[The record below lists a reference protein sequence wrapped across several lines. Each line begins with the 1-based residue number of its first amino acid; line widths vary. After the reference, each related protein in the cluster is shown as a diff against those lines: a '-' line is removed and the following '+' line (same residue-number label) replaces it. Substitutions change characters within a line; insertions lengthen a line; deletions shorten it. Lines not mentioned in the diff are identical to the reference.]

1 MSKQP
6 ATPQEQPPEAVP
18 TFDMN
23 NPPYTEEEKAALAS
37 KRAAAEQTP
46 TEQPTPAAPQPAA
59 GPAPAAQPQPTSQQP
74 AQPAPGQPQ
83 PMQPGVA
90 GMPPQYPKQGM
101 SKGLL
106 WGLIGGG
113 VALVLLIIGVV
124 VFFVFF
130 GPPSRDDYAK
140 AYNKV
145 ASIDARTIREMTA
158 NSDDSEEATNELITK
173 VDKHLDELGKMRAM
187 HDGDVK
193 KAYDS
198 LKKEYEERKPLL
210 REYTATTVAKKE
222 YNKNCNSRSTTY
234 ISMSSVGSGDE
245 AGKKF
250 DEQQGTC
257 IKTLDKLKQSQYES
271 IRKYA
276 ENQSQYLKE
285 LRAYYVSAVNYL
297 KSREGSMPKVPRS
310 KGGYLGKDINSKI
323 SDAGASISDAKRELR
338 QVLRAK
344 ASGSSLSDD

>member
-6 ATPQEQPPEAVP
+6 ATPQEQPPEAAQ

-37 KRAAAEQTP
+37 KPAAAE
-46 TEQPTPAAPQPAA
+46 
-59 GPAPAAQPQPTSQQP
+59 PAPAAQSQPQSQPTSQQP
-74 AQPAPGQPQ
+74 TQPAAGQPQ

-113 VALVLLIIGVV
+113 VALVLLIISVV

-145 ASIDARTIREMTA
+145 AGFNARTVREKA
-158 NSDDSEEATNELITK
+158 ASSDDAEAAINELTTK

-210 REYTATTVAKKE
+210 HEYAATTVAKKE

-276 ENQSQYLKE
+276 ESQSQYLKE

-310 KGGYLGKDINSKI
+310 RGGYLGKDINSKV
-323 SDAGASISDAKRELR
+323 SDAGTSISDAERELR

>member
-6 ATPQEQPPEAVP
+6 ATPQEQPPEAAQ

-23 NPPYTEEEKAALAS
+23 NPPYAEEEKAALAG
-37 KRAAAEQTP
+37 KTAAE
-46 TEQPTPAAPQPAA
+46 
-59 GPAPAAQPQPTSQQP
+59 PAPAAQSQPQSQPQPTSQQP
-74 AQPAPGQPQ
+74 AQPAAGQPQ
-83 PMQPGVA
+83 PMQPGVAGVA

-145 ASIDARTIREMTA
+145 AGFSARTVREKA
-158 NSDDSEEATNELITK
+158 ASSDDAEAAINELTTK

-193 KAYDS
+193 KAYDN

-210 REYTATTVAKKE
+210 REYAATTVAKKE

-276 ENQSQYLKE
+276 ESQSQYLKE

-310 KGGYLGKDINSKI
+310 RGGYLGKDINSKV
-323 SDAGASISDAKRELR
+323 SDAGTSISDAERELR

>member
-6 ATPQEQPPEAVP
+6 ATPQEQPPEAAQ

-37 KRAAAEQTP
+37 KPAAAE
-46 TEQPTPAAPQPAA
+46 
-59 GPAPAAQPQPTSQQP
+59 PAPAVQSQPQSQPASQQP
-74 AQPAPGQPQ
+74 AQPAAGQPQ

-113 VALVLLIIGVV
+113 VALVLLIISVV

-145 ASIDARTIREMTA
+145 AGFNARTVREKA
-158 NSDDSEEATNELITK
+158 ASSDDAEAAINELTTK

-210 REYTATTVAKKE
+210 HEYAATTVAKKE

-276 ENQSQYLKE
+276 ESQSQYLKE

-310 KGGYLGKDINSKI
+310 RGGYLGKDINSKV
-323 SDAGASISDAKRELR
+323 SDAGTSISDAERELR

>member
-1 MSKQP
+1 MSNQP

-37 KRAAAEQTP
+37 KRATAE
-46 TEQPTPAAPQPAA
+46 
-59 GPAPAAQPQPTSQQP
+59 PAPATQTQAAAQPQPA
-74 AQPAPGQPQ
+74 AQPTAGQPQ

-145 ASIDARTIREMTA
+145 ASFDARTIREMTA

-234 ISMSSVGSGDE
+234 ISMSGVESGDE

-323 SDAGASISDAKRELR
+323 SDAGASIKRELR

-344 ASGSSLSDD
+344 ASGSSLSDA

>member
-6 ATPQEQPPEAVP
+6 ATPQEQPPEAAQ

-37 KRAAAEQTP
+37 KPAAAESAT
-46 TEQPTPAAPQPAA
+46 
-59 GPAPAAQPQPTSQQP
+59 AAQSQPQSQPTSQQST
-74 AQPAPGQPQ
+74 QPVAGQPQ
-83 PMQPGVA
+83 PMQPGVV

-145 ASIDARTIREMTA
+145 AGFNARTVREKA
-158 NSDDSEEATNELITK
+158 ASSDDAEAAINELTTK

-193 KAYDS
+193 KAYDN

-210 REYTATTVAKKE
+210 REYAATTVAKKE

-276 ENQSQYLKE
+276 ESQSQYLKE

-310 KGGYLGKDINSKI
+310 RGGYLGKDINSKV
-323 SDAGASISDAKRELR
+323 SDAGTSISDAERELR

>member
-6 ATPQEQPPEAVP
+6 ATPQEQPPEAAQ

-37 KRAAAEQTP
+37 KRAAAEPTP

-59 GPAPAAQPQPTSQQP
+59 AQPQPTTSQQP
-74 AQPAPGQPQ
+74 TQPAAGQPQ

-145 ASIDARTIREMTA
+145 AGFNARTVREKA
-158 NSDDSEEATNELITK
+158 ASSDDAEAAINELTTK

-193 KAYDS
+193 KAYDN
-198 LKKEYEERKPLL
+198 LKKNMKSASHSCANMLRQQLL
-210 REYTATTVAKKE
+210 RRNITKTATVGLL
-222 YNKNCNSRSTTY
+222 R
-234 ISMSSVGSGDE
+234 IS
-245 AGKKF
+245 
-250 DEQQGTC
+250 Q
-257 IKTLDKLKQSQYES
+257 
-271 IRKYA
+271 
-276 ENQSQYLKE
+276 
-285 LRAYYVSAVNYL
+285 
-297 KSREGSMPKVPRS
+297 
-310 KGGYLGKDINSKI
+310 
-323 SDAGASISDAKRELR
+323 
-338 QVLRAK
+338 
-344 ASGSSLSDD
+344 

>member
-6 ATPQEQPPEAVP
+6 ATPQEQPPEAAQ

-37 KRAAAEQTP
+37 KPAAAE
-46 TEQPTPAAPQPAA
+46 
-59 GPAPAAQPQPTSQQP
+59 PAPAAQSQPQSQPTSQQP
-74 AQPAPGQPQ
+74 TQPAAGQPQ

-145 ASIDARTIREMTA
+145 ASFDARTIREMTA

>member
-6 ATPQEQPPEAVP
+6 ATPQEQPPEAAQ

-37 KRAAAEQTP
+37 KPAAAE
-46 TEQPTPAAPQPAA
+46 
-59 GPAPAAQPQPTSQQP
+59 PAPAAQSQPQSQPTSQQP
-74 AQPAPGQPQ
+74 TQPAAGQPQ
-83 PMQPGVA
+83 PMQPGIA

-113 VALVLLIIGVV
+113 VALVLLIISVV

-145 ASIDARTIREMTA
+145 AGFNARTVREKA
-158 NSDDSEEATNELITK
+158 ASSDDAEAAINELTTK

-193 KAYDS
+193 KAYDN

-210 REYTATTVAKKE
+210 HEYAATTVAKKE

-276 ENQSQYLKE
+276 ESQSQYLKE

-310 KGGYLGKDINSKI
+310 RGGYLGKDINSKV
-323 SDAGASISDAKRELR
+323 SDAGTSISDAERELR

>member
-6 ATPQEQPPEAVP
+6 ATPQEQPPEAVQ

-23 NPPYTEEEKAALAS
+23 NPPYTEEEKAALAG
-37 KRAAAEQTP
+37 KTAAE
-46 TEQPTPAAPQPAA
+46 
-59 GPAPAAQPQPTSQQP
+59 PAPAAQSQPQSQPQPTSQQP
-74 AQPAPGQPQ
+74 AQPAAGQPQ

-145 ASIDARTIREMTA
+145 AGFNARTVREKA
-158 NSDDSEEATNELITK
+158 ASSDDAEAAINELTTK

-193 KAYDS
+193 KAYDN

-210 REYTATTVAKKE
+210 HEYAATTVAKKE

-250 DEQQGTC
+250 DE
-257 IKTLDKLKQSQYES
+257 LKQSQYES

-276 ENQSQYLKE
+276 ESQSQYLKE

-310 KGGYLGKDINSKI
+310 RGGYLGKDINSKV
-323 SDAGASISDAKRELR
+323 SDAGTSISDAERELR

>member
-6 ATPQEQPPEAVP
+6 ATPQEQPPEAAQ

-37 KRAAAEQTP
+37 KPAAAE
-46 TEQPTPAAPQPAA
+46 
-59 GPAPAAQPQPTSQQP
+59 PAPAVQSQPQSQPTSQQP
-74 AQPAPGQPQ
+74 TQPAAGQPQ

-145 ASIDARTIREMTA
+145 AGFNARTVREKA
-158 NSDDSEEATNELITK
+158 ASSDDAEAAINELTTK

-210 REYTATTVAKKE
+210 HEYAATTVAKKE

-276 ENQSQYLKE
+276 ESQSQYLKE

-310 KGGYLGKDINSKI
+310 RGGYLGKDINSKV
-323 SDAGASISDAKRELR
+323 SDAGTSISDAERELR

>member
-37 KRAAAEQTP
+37 KRAAAEPTP

-59 GPAPAAQPQPTSQQP
+59 AQPQPTTSQQP
-74 AQPAPGQPQ
+74 TQPVAGQPQ

-145 ASIDARTIREMTA
+145 ASFDARTIREMTA

-198 LKKEYEERKPLL
+198 LKKEYEERNPLL
-210 REYTATTVAKKE
+210 RERAATVTASKE
-222 YNKNCNSRSTTY
+222 YKESCRQRSTY
-234 ISMSSVGSGDE
+234 ISMSGVESGDE

-250 DEQQGTC
+250 DEQQGAC

-285 LRAYYVSAVNYL
+285 LRAYYVSTVNYL

-310 KGGYLGKDINSKI
+310 KGGYLGKDINSKV

>member
-1 MSKQP
+1 
-6 ATPQEQPPEAVP
+6 
-18 TFDMN
+18 
-23 NPPYTEEEKAALAS
+23 
-37 KRAAAEQTP
+37 
-46 TEQPTPAAPQPAA
+46 
-59 GPAPAAQPQPTSQQP
+59 
-74 AQPAPGQPQ
+74 
-83 PMQPGVA
+83 MQPGVA

-113 VALVLLIIGVV
+113 VALVLLIISVV

-145 ASIDARTIREMTA
+145 AGFNARTVREKA
-158 NSDDSEEATNELITK
+158 ASSDDAEAAINELTTK

-193 KAYDS
+193 KAYDN

-210 REYTATTVAKKE
+210 REYAATTVAKKE

-245 AGKKF
+245 AAKNLMSNKALVSKHS
-250 DEQQGTC
+250 TSSNNRN
-257 IKTLDKLKQSQYES
+257 T
-271 IRKYA
+271 
-276 ENQSQYLKE
+276 
-285 LRAYYVSAVNYL
+285 RAFAN
-297 KSREGSMPKVPRS
+297 MPKANHN
-310 KGGYLGKDINSKI
+310 I
-323 SDAGASISDAKRELR
+323 
-338 QVLRAK
+338 
-344 ASGSSLSDD
+344 

>member
-6 ATPQEQPPEAVP
+6 ATPQEQPPEAAQ

-23 NPPYTEEEKAALAS
+23 NPPYTEEEKAALAG
-37 KRAAAEQTP
+37 KTAAE
-46 TEQPTPAAPQPAA
+46 
-59 GPAPAAQPQPTSQQP
+59 PAPAAQSQPQSQPASQQP
-74 AQPAPGQPQ
+74 AQPAAGQPQ

-90 GMPPQYPKQGM
+90 GVPPQYPKQGM

-113 VALVLLIIGVV
+113 VALVLLIISVV

-145 ASIDARTIREMTA
+145 AGFNARTVREKA
-158 NSDDSEEATNELITK
+158 ASSDDAEAAINELTTK

-193 KAYDS
+193 KAYDN

-210 REYTATTVAKKE
+210 HEYAATTVAKKE

-276 ENQSQYLKE
+276 ESQSQYLKE

-310 KGGYLGKDINSKI
+310 RGGYLGKDINSKV
-323 SDAGASISDAKRELR
+323 SDAGTSISDAERELR

>member
-6 ATPQEQPPEAVP
+6 ATPQEQPPEAAQ

-37 KRAAAEQTP
+37 KPAAAE
-46 TEQPTPAAPQPAA
+46 
-59 GPAPAAQPQPTSQQP
+59 PAPAVQSQPQSQPTSQQP
-74 AQPAPGQPQ
+74 TQPAAGQPQ

-145 ASIDARTIREMTA
+145 AGFNARTVREKA
-158 NSDDSEEATNELITK
+158 ASSDDAEAAINELTTK

-193 KAYDS
+193 KAYDN

-210 REYTATTVAKKE
+210 REYAATTVAKKE

-276 ENQSQYLKE
+276 ESQSQYLKE

-310 KGGYLGKDINSKI
+310 RGGYLGKDINSKV
-323 SDAGASISDAKRELR
+323 SDAGTSISDAERELR

>member
-37 KRAAAEQTP
+37 KRAAAAEPAP
-46 TEQPTPAAPQPAA
+46 TEQSTPAAPQPAA
-59 GPAPAAQPQPTSQQP
+59 RPTPAAQPQPA

-90 GMPPQYPKQGM
+90 GMLPQYPKQGM

-145 ASIDARTIREMTA
+145 ASFDARTIREMTA

-187 HDGDVK
+187 HDGNGK
-193 KAYDS
+193 KAYDN
-198 LKKEYEERKPLL
+198 LKKK
-210 REYTATTVAKKE
+210 
-222 YNKNCNSRSTTY
+222 
-234 ISMSSVGSGDE
+234 
-245 AGKKF
+245 
-250 DEQQGTC
+250 
-257 IKTLDKLKQSQYES
+257 
-271 IRKYA
+271 
-276 ENQSQYLKE
+276 
-285 LRAYYVSAVNYL
+285 
-297 KSREGSMPKVPRS
+297 
-310 KGGYLGKDINSKI
+310 
-323 SDAGASISDAKRELR
+323 
-338 QVLRAK
+338 
-344 ASGSSLSDD
+344 

>member
-6 ATPQEQPPEAVP
+6 ATPQEQPPEAVQ

-23 NPPYTEEEKAALAS
+23 NPPYTEEEKAALAG
-37 KRAAAEQTP
+37 KTAAE
-46 TEQPTPAAPQPAA
+46 
-59 GPAPAAQPQPTSQQP
+59 PAPAAQSQPQSQPQPTSQQP
-74 AQPAPGQPQ
+74 AQPAAGQPQ

-90 GMPPQYPKQGM
+90 GVPPQYPKQGM

-145 ASIDARTIREMTA
+145 AGFNARTVREKA
-158 NSDDSEEATNELITK
+158 ASSDDAEAAINELTTK

-193 KAYDS
+193 KAYDN
-198 LKKEYEERKPLL
+198 LKKE
-210 REYTATTVAKKE
+210 
-222 YNKNCNSRSTTY
+222 
-234 ISMSSVGSGDE
+234 
-245 AGKKF
+245 
-250 DEQQGTC
+250 
-257 IKTLDKLKQSQYES
+257 
-271 IRKYA
+271 
-276 ENQSQYLKE
+276 
-285 LRAYYVSAVNYL
+285 
-297 KSREGSMPKVPRS
+297 
-310 KGGYLGKDINSKI
+310 
-323 SDAGASISDAKRELR
+323 
-338 QVLRAK
+338 
-344 ASGSSLSDD
+344 

>member
-37 KRAAAEQTP
+37 KRATAE
-46 TEQPTPAAPQPAA
+46 
-59 GPAPAAQPQPTSQQP
+59 PAPAAQPQPQPQPQPISQQP

-83 PMQPGVA
+83 PMQPQPGRPM
-90 GMPPQYPKQGM
+90 GPMPPKQGM

-106 WGLIGGG
+106 WSLIGGG

-124 VFFVFF
+124 LFFVFF

-145 ASIDARTIREMTA
+145 ASFDARTVREITA
-158 NSDDSEEATNELITK
+158 NSDDEETATNELITK

-210 REYTATTVAKKE
+210 RERAATATASKE
-222 YNKNCNSRSTTY
+222 YKESCRQKSTY
-234 ISMSSVGSGDE
+234 ISMSGVESGDE

>member
-1 MSKQP
+1 
-6 ATPQEQPPEAVP
+6 
-18 TFDMN
+18 
-23 NPPYTEEEKAALAS
+23 
-37 KRAAAEQTP
+37 
-46 TEQPTPAAPQPAA
+46 
-59 GPAPAAQPQPTSQQP
+59 
-74 AQPAPGQPQ
+74 
-83 PMQPGVA
+83 
-90 GMPPQYPKQGM
+90 M

-145 ASIDARTIREMTA
+145 ASFDARTIREMTA

-222 YNKNCNSRSTTY
+222 YNKDCNSRSTTY
-234 ISMSSVGSGDE
+234 ISMSGVESGDE

-338 QVLRAK
+338 QVLRVK